1 MKAAFVIDTCNVAVA
16 ALRTRLQD
24 GTASSTVWGVVR
36 PQVEPHHEQFHCVRF
51 GIDSYGDVEITIA
64 PESRNLGGV
73 MGAKM
78 EKAVAVAEQQI
89 AHFKAMKQTM
99 QGMAGNPEPI
109 LDAMRKGDY
118 GSAGFMLIMC
128 PAPESKQ
135 LTSQAKQALPC
146 GSKADSVIT
155 AVVLDPSFKD
165 ALAMLAFDEK
175 AVSDQDL
182 GAYKLALQARNLFSK
197 PYRGALQDEMQ
208 AAPEGERNLAH
219 FEHKKLIEYIGG

>member
-1 MKAAFVIDTCNVAVA
+1 MKAAFVIDTCSVTVA
-16 ALRTRLQD
+16 AIRSRLLD

-51 GIDSYGDVEITIA
+51 EIDRDGDAGISIA
-64 PESRNLGGV
+64 PESRNLGGM

-109 LDAMRKGDY
+109 LDAMRKGDF
-118 GSAGFMLIMC
+118 GNAGFMLLMC

-155 AVVLDPSFKD
+155 AVVLEPSFKD

-175 AVSDQDL
+175 AVRDQDL
-182 GAYKLALQARNLFSK
+182 GAYKFALDARALFNK
-197 PYRGALQDEMQ
+197 PYLGALREEVQ

-219 FEHKKLIEYIGG
+219 FEHKKLIEYIG